1 MAITLFE
8 RWSPEYA
15 LNNTFDDMR
24 ASGVDGLKKHLT
36 ANALKVVNGFESIS
50 GNPGVSLL
58 SATLLGGDAMS
69 LLLGRLSECD
79 WTIKEVMKGKETS
92 KAIVGF
98 DYHDLMVGTIEM
110 TMIKEDDIWKID
122 GLGVPKFEKLNLPQ
136 GSDGQTE

>member
-79 WTIKEVMKGKETS
+79 WTIREVMKGKETS
-92 KAIVGF
+92 KAVVGF
-98 DYHDLMVGTIEM
+98 DYHDMMVGSIELN
-110 TMIKEDDIWKID
+110 MIKEDSIWKID
-122 GLGVPKFEKLNLPQ
+122 GLSAPKFEKINLPQ
-136 GSDGQTE
+136 ETDEQAE

>member
-1 MAITLFE
+1 MAFSLFM
-8 RWSPEYA
+8 RLSPEYA
-15 LNNTFDDMR
+15 LNEAYADVKEEGMR
-24 ASGVDGLKKHLT
+24 GLKKHLT

-122 GLGVPKFEKLNLPQ
+122 GLGVPKFEKINLPQ
-136 GSDGQTE
+136 GSDGQAE